1 MKGTPTKKVIS
12 GRFTTRQRSELE
24 ALSAL
29 PDERI
34 DTLDIPETK
43 DWSDAKRGLFYR
55 PVKKQLTLRIDA
67 DVIAWFK
74 TRTPKGSG
82 YQTQMNLAL
91 RDHIKRQARARK
103 AG

>member
-1 MKGTPTKKVIS
+1 MKKASSSRLTA
-12 GRFTTRQRSELE
+12 RQRAELD
-24 ALSAL
+24 ALANL
-29 PDERI
+29 PDEQI
-34 DTLDIPETK
+34 DTTDMPEVR
-43 DWSDAKRGLFYR
+43 DWTGAKRGLFYR

-74 TRTPKGSG
+74 DHSAKGQG

-91 RDHIKRQARARK
+91 RNHMRRHARARK